1 MTAVAQT
8 PPAPRSGRAPQA
20 AGGPRIVAD
29 SWMMAWRL
37 LKATPRQPELFM
49 FSTIQ
54 TIMFVLLFRYVF
66 GGAINTGGIPYVQFL
81 MPGIFV
87 QTLAFNGAV
96 TGIGMADDLAKGIV
110 DRFRSMPISPVA
122 LFVGRAISDLVR
134 ATLMLIMMIAVGMAT
149 GFRFHSS
156 AVHVIAG
163 LALILLFSF
172 AFSWI
177 GIWIGLIVK
186 TVEAAQSGGFIWLF
200 PLTFASAAF
209 VPVERMPGWL
219 QAFAK
224 YNPITLMVDAL
235 RGWFDDGVRESLHI
249 HATVNGLQSLA
260 WIAGVLIVFVPLC
273 VSRYRRLSG

>member
-1 MTAVAQT
+1 MTAPSLVA
-8 PPAPRSGRAPQA
+8 
-20 AGGPRIVAD
+20 GPRVVAD

-49 FSTIQ
+49 FTTVQ

-66 GGAINTGGIPYVQFL
+66 GGAIETGGIPYVQFL

-96 TGIGMADDLAKGIV
+96 TGIGMADDMAKGIV

-122 LFVGRAISDLVR
+122 MFVGRALSDLVR
-134 ATLMLIMMIAVGMAT
+134 SAFMLVMMIVVGVATGYRFHGSAAHITAGMA
-149 GFRFHSS
+149 
-156 AVHVIAG
+156 
-163 LALILLFSF
+163 LLLLFSF

-186 TVEAAQSGGFIWLF
+186 SVEAAQSGGFIWLF

-209 VPVERMPGWL
+209 VPVATMPGWL
-219 QAFAK
+219 QDFAK
-224 YNPITLMVDAL
+224 YNPITLIVNTL
-235 RGWFDDGVRESLHI
+235 RGWFDDNVREALDI
-249 HATVNGLQSLA
+249 HVAANAFQSLL
-260 WIAGVLIVFVPLC
+260 WIIGVLVVFVPMC
-273 VSRYRRLSG
+273 VARYRRLSR

>member
-1 MTAVAQT
+1 MTAVTQ
-8 PPAPRSGRAPQA
+8 APTQAPQA
-20 AGGPRIVAD
+20 AGRPRIVAD

-49 FSTIQ
+49 FTTIQ

-96 TGIGMADDLAKGIV
+96 TGIGMADDMAKGIV

-122 LFVGRAISDLVR
+122 MFVGRAVSDLVR
-134 ATLMLIMMIAVGMAT
+134 SAFMLVMMIAVGMLT
-149 GFRFHSS
+149 GFRFHGS

-163 LALILLFSF
+163 LALLLLFSF

-177 GIWIGLIVK
+177 GIWIGLVVK
-186 TVEAAQSGGFIWLF
+186 SVEAAQSGGFIWLF

-209 VPVERMPGWL
+209 VPVASMPGWL
-219 QAFAK
+219 QSFAK
-224 YNPITLMVDAL
+224 YNPITLIVNAL
-235 RGWFDDGVRESLHI
+235 RGWFDDGVRETLHI
-249 HATVNGLQSLA
+249 HAGVNALQSLA
-260 WIAGVLIVFVPLC
+260 WIVGVLVVFVPLC

>member
-1 MTAVAQT
+1 MTAVH
-8 PPAPRSGRAPQA
+8 RSRASWA
-20 AGGPRIVAD
+20 FADAMAVTWRNLIGYVRI
-29 SWMMAWRL
+29 
-37 LKATPRQPELFM
+37 PEALF
-49 FSTIQ
+49 FSTLQ
-54 TIMFVLLFRYVF
+54 PVMFVLLFRYVF
-66 GGAINTGGIPYVQFL
+66 GGAINTGGGIDYVQFL

-96 TGIGMADDLAKGIV
+96 TGIGMADDMAKGIV

-122 LFVGRAISDLVR
+122 MFVGRALSDLVR
-134 ATLMLIMMIAVGMAT
+134 ATLMLILMIAVGMAT
-149 GFRFHSS
+149 GYRFHSS
-156 AVHVIAG
+156 AAHVIAG

-177 GIWIGLIVK
+177 GIYIGLVVK

-209 VPVERMPGWL
+209 VPVQSMPGWL

-224 YNPITLMVDAL
+224 YNPITLMVNAL
-235 RGWFDDGVRESLHI
+235 RGWFDDGVRETLHI

-260 WIAGVLIVFVPLC
+260 WIAGVLAVFVPLC

>member
-1 MTAVAQT
+1 MSEQAVE
-8 PPAPRSGRAPQA
+8 RRVLV
-20 AGGPRIVAD
+20 GPRLAAD
-29 SWMMAWRL
+29 SWTMAWRL
-37 LKATPRQPELFM
+37 LKATPRQPELLM

-66 GGAINTGGIPYVQFL
+66 GGAIETGGIPYVQFL

-96 TGIGMADDLAKGIV
+96 TGIGMADDMAKGIV

-122 LFVGRAISDLVR
+122 MFVGRAISDLVR
-134 ATLMLIMMIAVGMAT
+134 ATFMLVMMIVVGVLT

-156 AVHVIAG
+156 ADHVVAG
-163 LALILLFSF
+163 VVLILLFSF

-177 GIWIGLIVK
+177 GIFIGLSVK
-186 TVEAAQSGGFIWLF
+186 SVEAAQSGGFIWLF

-209 VPVERMPGWL
+209 VPVSAMPGWL

-224 YNPITLMVDAL
+224 YNPITLIVNAL
-235 RGWFDDGVRESLHI
+235 RGWFDDGVRQTLHI
-249 HATVNGLQSLA
+249 HATTNAFQSLL
-260 WIAGVLIVFVPLC
+260 WIVGVLAVFVPLC
-273 VSRYRRLSG
+273 VMRFRRLSG

>member
-1 MTAVAQT
+1 MTVDIE
-8 PPAPRSGRAPQA
+8 APRPTA
-20 AGGPRIVAD
+20 GPRVIAD
-29 SWMMAWRL
+29 SWTMAWRL
-37 LKATPRQPELFM
+37 LKATPRQPELLM

-66 GGAINTGGIPYVQFL
+66 GGAIDTGGIPYVQFL

-96 TGIGMADDLAKGIV
+96 TGIGMADDMAKGIV
-110 DRFRSMPISPVA
+110 DRFRSMPISAVA
-122 LFVGRAISDLVR
+122 MFVGRAISDLVR
-134 ATLMLIMMIAVGMAT
+134 AAFMLVMMIVVGVLT
-149 GFRFHSS
+149 GFRFHGS
-156 AVHVIAG
+156 AAHIVAG
-163 LALILLFSF
+163 IALILLFSF

-177 GIWIGLIVK
+177 GIFIGLSVK

-224 YNPITLMVDAL
+224 YNPITLMVNAL
-235 RGWFDDGVRESLHI
+235 RGWFDDGVRETLHI
-249 HATVNGLQSLA
+249 HATVNAVQSLA
-260 WIAGVLIVFVPLC
+260 WIAGVIAVFVPLC
-273 VSRYRRLSG
+273 VMRFRRMSG

>member
-1 MTAVAQT
+1 VTAVT
-8 PPAPRSGRAPQA
+8 EAPTRAPET
-20 AGGPRIVAD
+20 AGRPRIVAD

-49 FSTIQ
+49 FTTIQ

-96 TGIGMADDLAKGIV
+96 TGIGMADDMAKGIV

-122 LFVGRAISDLVR
+122 MFVGRAVSDLVR
-134 ATLMLIMMIAVGMAT
+134 STFMLVMMIVVGMLT
-149 GFRFHSS
+149 GFRFHGS

-163 LALILLFSF
+163 LALLLLFSF

-177 GIWIGLIVK
+177 GIWIGLVVK
-186 TVEAAQSGGFIWLF
+186 SVEAAQSGGFIWLF

-209 VPVERMPGWL
+209 VPVASMPGWL

-224 YNPITLMVDAL
+224 YNPITLIVNAL
-235 RGWFDDGVRESLHI
+235 RGWFDDGVRQTLDI
-249 HATVNGLQSLA
+249 HAGVNALQSLG

>member
-1 MTAVAQT
+1 M
-8 PPAPRSGRAPQA
+8 SEQA
-20 AGGPRIVAD
+20 IDRRPLVGPRLAAD
-29 SWMMAWRL
+29 SWTMAWRL
-37 LKATPRQPELFM
+37 LKATPRQPELLM

-66 GGAINTGGIPYVQFL
+66 GGAIETGGIPYVQFL

-96 TGIGMADDLAKGIV
+96 TGIGMADDMAKGIV

-122 LFVGRAISDLVR
+122 MFVGRAISDLVR
-134 ATLMLIMMIAVGMAT
+134 ATFMLVMMIVVGVLT

-156 AVHVIAG
+156 FGHVAAG
-163 LALILLFSF
+163 ILLILLFSF

-177 GIWIGLIVK
+177 GIFIGLSVK
-186 TVEAAQSGGFIWLF
+186 SVEAAQSGGFIWLF

-224 YNPITLMVDAL
+224 YNPITLIVNAL
-235 RGWFDDGVRESLHI
+235 RGWFDDGVRQTLHI
-249 HATVNGLQSLA
+249 HVAANAFQSLL
-260 WIAGVLIVFVPLC
+260 WIAGVLAVFVPLC
-273 VSRYRRLSG
+273 VMRVRRLSG

>member
-8 PPAPRSGRAPQA
+8 PRAGQAPQA

-66 GGAINTGGIPYVQFL
+66 GGAIDTGGIPYVQFL

-177 GIWIGLIVK
+177 GIWIGLVVK

-209 VPVERMPGWL
+209 VPVEKMPGWL

-224 YNPITLMVDAL
+224 YNPITLMVNAL
-235 RGWFDDGVRESLHI
+235 RGWFDDGVRQTMHI

-260 WIAGVLIVFVPLC
+260 WIAGVLLVFVPLC

>member
-1 MTAVAQT
+1 MTALTQ
-8 PPAPRSGRAPQA
+8 APTTRAPQA
-20 AGGPRIVAD
+20 AGRPRIVAD

-49 FSTIQ
+49 FTTIQ

-96 TGIGMADDLAKGIV
+96 TGIGMADDMAKGIV

-122 LFVGRAISDLVR
+122 MFVGRAVSDLVR
-134 ATLMLIMMIAVGMAT
+134 SAFMLVMMIAVGMLT
-149 GFRFHSS
+149 GFRFHGS

-163 LALILLFSF
+163 LALLLLFSF

-177 GIWIGLIVK
+177 GIWIGLVVK
-186 TVEAAQSGGFIWLF
+186 SVEAAQSGGFIWLF

-209 VPVERMPGWL
+209 VPVSSMPGWL
-219 QAFAK
+219 QSFAK
-224 YNPITLMVDAL
+224 YNPITLIVNAL
-235 RGWFDDGVRESLHI
+235 RGWFDDGVRQTLDI
-249 HATVNGLQSLA
+249 HAGVNALQSLG
-260 WIAGVLIVFVPLC
+260 WIVGVLVVFVPLC

>member
-1 MTAVAQT
+1 MSEQAIAK
-8 PPAPRSGRAPQA
+8 RSLV
-20 AGGPRIVAD
+20 GPRLAAD
-29 SWMMAWRL
+29 SWTMAWRL
-37 LKATPRQPELFM
+37 LKATPRQPELLM

-66 GGAINTGGIPYVQFL
+66 GGAIETGGIPYVQFL

-96 TGIGMADDLAKGIV
+96 TGIGMADDMAKGIV

-122 LFVGRAISDLVR
+122 MFVGRAVSDLVR
-134 ATLMLIMMIAVGMAT
+134 ATFMLVMMIVVGVLT

-156 AVHVIAG
+156 VFHVAAG
-163 LALILLFSF
+163 IVLILLFSF

-177 GIWIGLIVK
+177 GIFIGLSVK
-186 TVEAAQSGGFIWLF
+186 SVEAAQSGGFIWLF

-209 VPVERMPGWL
+209 VPVDGMPGWL

-224 YNPITLMVDAL
+224 YNPITLIVNAL
-235 RGWFDDGVRESLHI
+235 RGWFDDGVRQTLHI
-249 HATVNGLQSLA
+249 HVAANAFQSLL
-260 WIAGVLIVFVPLC
+260 WIVGVLAVFVPLC
-273 VSRYRRLSG
+273 VMRFRRLSG

>member
-1 MTAVAQT
+1 MTTVT
-8 PPAPRSGRAPQA
+8 EAPTRAPQA
-20 AGGPRIVAD
+20 AGRPRIVAD

-49 FSTIQ
+49 FTTIQ

-96 TGIGMADDLAKGIV
+96 TGIGMADDMAKGIV

-122 LFVGRAISDLVR
+122 MFVGRAVSDLVR
-134 ATLMLIMMIAVGMAT
+134 SAFMLVMMIAVGMLT
-149 GFRFHSS
+149 GFRFHGST
-156 AVHVIAG
+156 VHVIAG
-163 LALILLFSF
+163 LLLILLFSF

-177 GIWIGLIVK
+177 GIWIGLVVK
-186 TVEAAQSGGFIWLF
+186 SVEAAQSGGFIWLF

-209 VPVERMPGWL
+209 VPVSSMPGWL
-219 QAFAK
+219 QSFAK
-224 YNPITLMVDAL
+224 YNPITLIVNAL
-235 RGWFDDGVRESLHI
+235 RGWFDDGVRQTLDI
-249 HATVNGLQSLA
+249 HAGVNALQSLG
-260 WIAGVLIVFVPLC
+260 WIVGVLVVFVPLC

>member
-8 PPAPRSGRAPQA
+8 PHAAPHAT
-20 AGGPRIVAD
+20 GGPRIVAD

-49 FSTIQ
+49 FSTVQ

-66 GGAINTGGIPYVQFL
+66 GGAIETGGIPYVQFL

-96 TGIGMADDLAKGIV
+96 TGIGMADDMAKGIV

-122 LFVGRAISDLVR
+122 MFVGRALSDLVR
-134 ATLMLIMMIAVGMAT
+134 ATFMLIMMIAVGMAT
-149 GFRFHSS
+149 GYRFHSS
-156 AVHVIAG
+156 AVHVVAG
-163 LALILLFSF
+163 LVLILLFSF

-177 GIWIGLIVK
+177 GIWIGLVVK

-224 YNPITLMVDAL
+224 YNPITLMVNAL
-235 RGWFDDGVRESLHI
+235 RGWFDDGVRQSMHI

>member
-1 MTAVAQT
+1 MSAPSLVA
-8 PPAPRSGRAPQA
+8 
-20 AGGPRIVAD
+20 GPRLVAD

-37 LKATPRQPELFM
+37 LRATPRQPELFM
-49 FSTIQ
+49 FTTVQ

-66 GGAINTGGIPYVQFL
+66 GGAIQTGGIEYVQFL

-96 TGIGMADDLAKGIV
+96 TGIGMADDMAKGIV

-122 LFVGRAISDLVR
+122 MFVGRAVSDLVR
-134 ATLMLIMMIAVGMAT
+134 SSFMLVMMIGVGVAT
-149 GFRFHSS
+149 GFRFHGS
-156 AVHVIAG
+156 AGHIIAG
-163 LALILLFSF
+163 LALLLLFSF

-177 GIWIGLIVK
+177 GIWIGLVVK

-209 VPVERMPGWL
+209 VPVETMPGWL
-219 QAFAK
+219 QDFAR
-224 YNPITLMVDAL
+224 YNPITLIVNAL
-235 RGWFDDGVRESLHI
+235 RGWFDDGVRQTLNI

-260 WIAGVLIVFVPLC
+260 WIAGVLLVFVPLC
-273 VSRYRRLSG
+273 VARYRRLSR